1 MTVRTTLLIPVLLL
15 LVAFIGAAIALLADR
30 RNARLEDR
38 VAAVIVRQ
46 DAGSLA
52 RLDIRA
58 ADAQGPRGVRW
69 LLRLLR
75 VPVDLPAAH
84 VISPRLVWAAGA
96 IVVVATSLL
105 ASGYVSWPLAIG
117 VGFLLGMLLLRT
129 VFGWERSRY
138 RNLLTRQLPDAIDL
152 VISAVRAGLPVS
164 EAFRAIANEMPAPT
178 KVEIGRVVNEMSL
191 GVTAED
197 ALLAVHRRTR
207 VREYAIFAVTIGV
220 QAKSGGRLSEIMR
233 TLGETVRQ
241 RLALAARARALSS
254 EVRFSAF
261 VLAAL
266 PFVAIV
272 FLRVMQP
279 HYFDPLFTDPRGLP
293 LMITGASGVLL
304 GIGTM
309 RLMIAQAV
317 SE

>member
-1 MTVRTTLLIPVLLL
+1 MTMRITLLIPVLLL

-30 RNARLEDR
+30 RSARLQDR
-38 VAAVIVRQ
+38 VGAVIARQ
-46 DAGSLA
+46 DAGS
-52 RLDIRA
+52 RPKLDIRA
-58 ADAQGPRGVRW
+58 ADALGPRGVRW
-69 LLRLLR
+69 LLKLLR

-84 VISPRLVWAAGA
+84 VISARLVWAAGA
-96 IVVVATSLL
+96 IVVVATALL

-117 VGFLLGMLLLRT
+117 AGFLLGMLLLRT
-129 VFGWERSRY
+129 VFGWEQSRY
-138 RNLLTRQLPDAIDL
+138 RKLLTRQLPDAIEL
-152 VISAVRAGLPVS
+152 VVSAVRAGLPIG
-164 EAFRAIANEMPAPT
+164 EAFRAIASEMPVPT
-178 KVEIGRVVNEMSL
+178 KMEFSRVVNEMSL
-191 GVTAED
+191 GVTAEE
-197 ALLAVHRRTR
+197 ALLAVHRRAR

-220 QAKSGGRLSEIMR
+220 QAKSGGRLSEIMQ
-233 TLGETVRQ
+233 TLAETVRQ

-261 VLAAL
+261 VLASL

-272 FLRVMQP
+272 FMRVMQP

-293 LMITGASGVLL
+293 MMIFGAGGVVL

-309 RLMIAQAV
+309 RLMIAHAT

>member
-1 MTVRTTLLIPVLLL
+1 MTMRITLLIPVLLL

-30 RNARLEDR
+30 RNARLEGR
-38 VAAVIVRQ
+38 VGAVIARQ
-46 DAGSLA
+46 DAGSPSMV
-52 RLDIRA
+52 DIRA
-58 ADAQGPRGVRW
+58 ADALGPRGVRW

-75 VPVDLPAAH
+75 VPVDLPASNI
-84 VISPRLVWAAGA
+84 ISARLVWAAGA
-96 IVVVATSLL
+96 IVVVGAALP
-105 ASGYVSWPLAIG
+105 ASRYVSLPLAIG
-117 VGFLLGMLLLRT
+117 AGFLLGMLLVRM
-129 VFGWERSRY
+129 VFGWEQSRY
-138 RNLLTRQLPDAIDL
+138 RKLLTRQLPDAIDL
-152 VISAVRAGLPVS
+152 VVSAVRAGLPVG
-164 EAFRAIANEMPAPT
+164 EAFRAIANEMPVPT
-178 KVEIGRVVNEMSL
+178 NVEISRVVNEMSL
-191 GVTAED
+191 GVTAEE
-197 ALLAVHRRTR
+197 ALLAVYRRTR

-220 QAKSGGRLSEIMR
+220 QAKSGGRLSEIMQ

-279 HYFDPLFTDPRGLP
+279 HYFDPLFSDPRGMP
-293 LMITGASGVLL
+293 LMIVGASGVLL

-309 RLMIAQAV
+309 RVMIAQATK
-317 SE
+317 E